1 MVFPRPFLEY
11 TEHEVYSFLPV
22 NDLSINMNV
31 HQQIEYGEVKEGY
44 WTSERFMEQIK
55 EAVNKIVEVKY
66 SKDEGRKVV
75 WVFVHSSC
83 YAAMPNDALDV
94 SKMNVNP
101 EGKQRVMQDGLWDGK
116 VQKMNYLLG
125 IPNGLC
131 AVLEER
137 GIDTR

>member
-1 MVFPRPFLEY
+1 
-11 TEHEVYSFLPV
+11 
-22 NDLSINMNV
+22 MNAR
-31 HQQIEYGEVKEGY
+31 QQIEYGEVKEGY

-131 AVLEER
+131 VVLEER